1 MGKPTQPRTDQGFY
15 SSAGVVKS
23 ECQTIRQKPFR
34 QKGRIRFGK
43 IAELLPNVPTDSA
56 KVDSATTYEIIYKNT
71 QEIPVTELV
80 YVTECG
86 HRPNGVCLISPSAQ
100 TMTRKVG
107 IIASIATQKIK

>member
-1 MGKPTQPRTDQGFY
+1 M
-15 SSAGVVKS
+15 

-71 QEIPVTELV
+71 QEMYLV
-80 YVTECG
+80 IV
-86 HRPNGVCLISPSAQ
+86 
-100 TMTRKVG
+100 
-107 IIASIATQKIK
+107 